1 MTITHDPFN
10 KIPIYV
16 GRALKTLEIEEQ
28 AHVRELVRKR
38 ILAWDPRTTSTGVIV
53 TYIKRA
59 A

>member
-1 MTITHDPFN
+1 MKTNPDPFN

-28 AHVRELVRKR
+28 AHVRDLVRKG
-38 ILAWDPRTTSTGVIV
+38 ILAWESRKTSSGVVV

-59 A
+59 